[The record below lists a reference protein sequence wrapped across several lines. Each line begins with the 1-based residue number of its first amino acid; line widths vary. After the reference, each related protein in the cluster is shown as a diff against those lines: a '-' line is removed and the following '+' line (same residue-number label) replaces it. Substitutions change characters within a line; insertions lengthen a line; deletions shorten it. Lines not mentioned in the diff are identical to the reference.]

1 MSTEDKPGG
10 EHYSQNGKRF
20 PRQMKSKGQAGSR
33 GQLGREFDVKDPLE
47 DEVEYDNDEAP
58 DGFIADLKP
67 IPHLRDLMDK
77 LFPPRV

>member
-10 EHYSQNGKRF
+10 GHYPQNGKRF
-20 PRQMKSKGQAGSR
+20 LRQMRSKGQAGSR
-33 GQLGREFDVKDPLE
+33 GQLGREFDVREPLE
-47 DEVEYDNDEAP
+47 DEVEYEDDEAP

-67 IPHLRDLMDK
+67 IPRLRDLMDK